1 MNLGKML
8 RSRYAVDDYTSSSKA
23 ATADIEEVGVIAMAS
38 NAPVAAAEAAPVVV
52 EKIVYVDK
60 VVEKI
65 VEKPVYVDR
74 IVEVEKI
81 VEVPV
86 KAETESTF
94 FEDYIPSDWAEQ
106 KAKSKANV

>member
-8 RSRYAVDDYTSSSKA
+8 RSRYAVDDYASASKA
-23 ATADIEEVGVIAMAS
+23 VTAETEESTVLAMAS
-38 NAPVAAAEAAPVVV
+38 TAPVAAVETAPVVV

-60 VVEKI
+60 VVEVEKVI
-65 VEKPVYVDR
+65 EKPVYVDR

-86 KAETESTF
+86 KAEADSAF

-106 KAKSKANV
+106 KSKANA

>member
-8 RSRYAVDDYTSSSKA
+8 RSRYAVDDYASATPA
-23 ATADIEEVGVIAMAS
+23 ASADIEEATVLAMAS
-38 NAPVAAAEAAPVVV
+38 SAPVAAVETAPVVV

-60 VVEKI
+60 VVEKVVE

-74 IVEVEKI
+74 VVEVEKI
-81 VEVPV
+81 VEVPA
-86 KAETESTF
+86 KAEADSAF

-106 KAKSKANV
+106 KSKANA